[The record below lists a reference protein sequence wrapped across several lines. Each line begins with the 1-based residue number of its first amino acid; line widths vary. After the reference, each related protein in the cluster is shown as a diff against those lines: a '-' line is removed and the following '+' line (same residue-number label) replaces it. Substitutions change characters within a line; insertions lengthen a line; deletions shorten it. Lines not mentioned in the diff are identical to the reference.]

1 MNAQQ
6 ENTPSELVAGLVTD
20 GKGHA
25 RAGLAPVPHSS
36 RMKTDPGV
44 YRTRMDKEDTP

>member
-1 MNAQQ
+1 MNARQ

-36 RMKTDPGV
+36 RTKMDPGEK
-44 YRTRMDKEDTP
+44 RTFMDKEDTP